1 MMCLPSFF
9 IAFLFFLI
17 GCVPT
22 QEVRNIKYAG
32 YSVGRHQQVD
42 STYVEMLSYYADSVN
57 KTMGEYLVEN
67 EADLLKETPN
77 SALGNFLA
85 DAYLWA
91 AKSKID
97 PRAEI
102 AFMNHGG
109 VRIFRIAKGPVNR
122 GMIYEIMPF
131 DNLICIV
138 EVKGNILKNYL
149 NRIAQEGGGSGQ
161 SGVTMRL
168 ENNQA
173 TDISI
178 NGTPLD
184 LNRTY
189 FMVNSDYQVDG
200 GGGFTAFKNLQQ
212 NRSAYL
218 QRDAII
224 DYCKWLKMGGKK
236 INHATLK
243 RIVK

>member
-1 MMCLPSFF
+1 
-9 IAFLFFLI
+9 
-17 GCVPT
+17 
-22 QEVRNIKYAG
+22 
-32 YSVGRHQQVD
+32 
-42 STYVEMLSYYADSVN
+42 
-57 KTMGEYLVEN
+57 
-67 EADLLKETPN
+67 
-77 SALGNFLA
+77 
-85 DAYLWA
+85 
-91 AKSKID
+91 
-97 PRAEI
+97 
-102 AFMNHGG
+102 
-109 VRIFRIAKGPVNR
+109 
-122 GMIYEIMPF
+122 MIYEIMPF

-224 DYCKWLKMGGKK
+224 DYCKWLKMEGKK